1 MKEGSLITYLTL
13 HQSKASLYEEPI
25 DSTCLLCYKKSASLA
40 SLGAVAVG
48 RETSPDGDIAKR
60 QRTGQFHVPCHEHHV
75 EMRLTDIVPQ
85 TIALDRAQFFCPLIL
100 PDTQQ

>member
-1 MKEGSLITYLTL
+1 LSRNSYKIPSVAQDQARLPPAV
-13 HQSKASLYEEPI
+13 SKRKLMATP
-25 DSTCLLCYKKSASLA
+25 
-40 SLGAVAVG
+40 
-48 RETSPDGDIAKR
+48 

>member
-1 MKEGSLITYLTL
+1 MAT
-13 HQSKASLYEEPI
+13 P
-25 DSTCLLCYKKSASLA
+25 
-40 SLGAVAVG
+40 
-48 RETSPDGDIAKR
+48 